1 MDRSEHANILIQAL
15 PYIQEYYGKTM
26 VIKYGGNAM
35 INNELTETVIN
46 DIVLMKCIG
55 INPIIVHGGGPDI
68 NSFLKKMNHQIKFID
83 GLRYTDKDTMEVAQM
98 VLAGKVNK
106 DLVKLLGRC
115 GGKSL
120 GFSGIDGDLITC
132 TKLQSNND
140 LGYVGEITNINTEP
154 LNLAINAGYI
164 PVVASIGTD
173 EKHED
178 SYNIN
183 ADTCAA
189 KVAAALKAEK
199 LLLLTDVPG
208 VLANPQDPSSLI
220 ATLRLHEIPKL
231 TLDKVIQGGMLPKIN
246 CCVESVRLGVKK
258 AVIIDGRIPHA
269 ILLELLSEKGIGTEI
284 Y

>member
-1 MDRSEHANILIQAL
+1 MAAVPLTGSHYAQQTEGFLIGGELLNNNDSLVERIAQTLDVASTFFFEDLRVATTILD
-15 PYIQEYYGKTM
+15 E
-26 VIKYGGNAM
+26 
-35 INNELTETVIN
+35 
-46 DIVLMKCIG
+46 
-55 INPIIVHGGGPDI
+55 
-68 NSFLKKMNHQIKFID
+68 D
-83 GLRYTDKDTMEVAQM
+83 GFRATGTRAARDVAQM

-115 GGKSL
+115 GGKAL

-132 TKLQSNND
+132 KKLNSDVD
-140 LGYVGEITNINTEP
+140 LGYVGEITNVNTEP
-154 LNLAINAGYI
+154 LKLAIEAGYI

-173 EKHED
+173 KDHQD

-208 VLANPQDPSSLI
+208 VLMNPKDNSSLI
-220 ATLRLHEIPKL
+220 STLRLHEIPKL
-231 TLDKVIQGGMLPKIN
+231 TLDKVIQGGMLPKIS
-246 CCVESVRLGVKK
+246 CCVEAVRLGVKK
-258 AVIIDGRIPHA
+258 SVIIDGRIPHA

>member
-1 MDRSEHANILIQAL
+1 
-15 PYIQEYYGKTM
+15 
-26 VIKYGGNAM
+26 
-35 INNELTETVIN
+35 
-46 DIVLMKCIG
+46 
-55 INPIIVHGGGPDI
+55 
-68 NSFLKKMNHQIKFID
+68 
-83 GLRYTDKDTMEVAQM
+83 M

-115 GGKSL
+115 GGKAL

-132 TKLQSNND
+132 KKLNSDVD
-140 LGYVGEITNINTEP
+140 LGYVGEITNVNTEP
-154 LNLAINAGYI
+154 LKLAIEAGYI

-173 EKHED
+173 KDHQD

-208 VLANPQDPSSLI
+208 VLMNPKDNSSLI
-220 ATLRLHEIPKL
+220 STLRLHEIPKL
-231 TLDKVIQGGMLPKIN
+231 TLDKVIQGGMLPKIS
-246 CCVESVRLGVKK
+246 CCVEAVRLGVKK
-258 AVIIDGRIPHA
+258 SVIIDGRIPHA

>member
-1 MDRSEHANILIQAL
+1 MNHSEHANILIQAL
-15 PYIQEYYGKTM
+15 PFIQAYYGKTM

-35 INNELTETVIN
+35 VNDKLTKTIIN

-68 NSFLKKMNHQIKFID
+68 SGTLKKINHKSKFIN
-83 GLRYTDKDTMEVAQM
+83 GLRYTDKDTMDVAQM

-106 DLVKLLGRC
+106 DLVKLLGHC
-115 GGKSL
+115 GGKAL

-132 TKLQSNND
+132 KKINSDVD
-140 LGYVGEITNINTEP
+140 LGYVGEITNVNTAP
-154 LNLAINAGYI
+154 LKLAIEAGYI

-173 EKHED
+173 
-178 SYNIN
+178 N
-183 ADTCAA
+183 ADTCAS

-208 VLANPQDPSSLI
+208 VLMNPQDSSSLI
-220 ATLRLHEIPKL
+220 STLRLHEIPKL
-231 TLDKVIQGGMLPKIN
+231 TLDKVIQGGMLPKIS
-246 CCVESVRLGVKK
+246 CCVEAVRLGVKK
-258 AVIIDGRIPHA
+258 SVIIDGRIPHA

-284 Y
+284 F

>member
-1 MDRSEHANILIQAL
+1 MVNDKLT
-15 PYIQEYYGKTM
+15 KT
-26 VIKYGGNAM
+26 I
-35 INNELTETVIN
+35 IN

-68 NSFLKKMNHQIKFID
+68 SGTLKKINHKSKFIN
-83 GLRYTDKDTMEVAQM
+83 GLRYTDKDTMDVAQM

-106 DLVKLLGRC
+106 DLVKLLGHC
-115 GGKSL
+115 GGKAL

-132 TKLQSNND
+132 KKINSDVD
-140 LGYVGEITNINTEP
+140 LGYVGEITNVNTAP
-154 LNLAINAGYI
+154 LKLAIEAGYI

-173 EKHED
+173 NDHKD

-183 ADTCAA
+183 ADTCAS

-208 VLANPQDPSSLI
+208 VLMNPKDSSSLI
-220 ATLRLHEIPKL
+220 STLRLHEIPKL
-231 TLDKVIQGGMLPKIN
+231 TLDKVIQGGMLPKIS
-246 CCVESVRLGVKK
+246 CCVEAVRLGVKK
-258 AVIIDGRIPHA
+258 SVIIDGRIPHA

-284 Y
+284 F

>member
-1 MDRSEHANILIQAL
+1 MNHSEHANILIQAL
-15 PYIQEYYGKTM
+15 PYIQAYYG
-26 VIKYGGNAM
+26 
-35 INNELTETVIN
+35 
-46 DIVLMKCIG
+46 IG

-68 NSFLKKMNHQIKFID
+68 SGTLKKMNHEIKFIN
-83 GLRYTDKDTMEVAQM
+83 GLRYTDKDTMDVAQM

-115 GGKSL
+115 GGKAL

-132 TKLQSNND
+132 KKLNSDVD
-140 LGYVGEITNINTEP
+140 LGYVGEITNVNTEP
-154 LNLAINAGYI
+154 LKLAIE
-164 PVVASIGTD
+164 VASIGTD
-173 EKHED
+173 KDHQD

-208 VLANPQDPSSLI
+208 VLMNPKDNSSLI
-220 ATLRLHEIPKL
+220 STLRLHEIPKL
-231 TLDKVIQGGMLPKIN
+231 TLDKVIQGGMLPKIS
-246 CCVESVRLGVKK
+246 CCVEAVRLGVKK
-258 AVIIDGRIPHA
+258 SVIIDGRIPHA

>member
-1 MDRSEHANILIQAL
+1 MNHSEHANILIQAL
-15 PYIQEYYGKTM
+15 PYIQAYYGKTM

-35 INNELTETVIN
+35 INDELTKTVIN

-68 NSFLKKMNHQIKFID
+68 SGTLKKMNHEIKFIN
-83 GLRYTDKDTMEVAQM
+83 G
-98 VLAGKVNK
+98 
-106 DLVKLLGRC
+106 LVKLLGRC
-115 GGKSL
+115 GGKAL

-132 TKLQSNND
+132 KKLNSDVD
-140 LGYVGEITNINTEP
+140 LGYVGEITNVNTEP
-154 LNLAINAGYI
+154 LKLAIEAGYI

-173 EKHED
+173 KDHQD

-208 VLANPQDPSSLI
+208 VLMNPKDNSSLI
-220 ATLRLHEIPKL
+220 STLRLHEIPKL
-231 TLDKVIQGGMLPKIN
+231 TLDKVIQGGMLPKIS
-246 CCVESVRLGVKK
+246 CCVEAVRLGVKK
-258 AVIIDGRIPHA
+258 SVIIDGRIPHA

>member
-1 MDRSEHANILIQAL
+1 
-15 PYIQEYYGKTM
+15 
-26 VIKYGGNAM
+26 M
-35 INNELTETVIN
+35 INDELTKTVIN

-68 NSFLKKMNHQIKFID
+68 SGTLKKMNHEIKFIN
-83 GLRYTDKDTMEVAQM
+83 GLRYTDKDTMDVAQM

-115 GGKSL
+115 GGKAL

-132 TKLQSNND
+132 KKLNSDVD
-140 LGYVGEITNINTEP
+140 LGYVGEITNVNTEP
-154 LNLAINAGYI
+154 LKLAIEAGYI

-173 EKHED
+173 KDHQD

-208 VLANPQDPSSLI
+208 VLMNPKDNSSLI
-220 ATLRLHEIPKL
+220 STLRLHEIPKL
-231 TLDKVIQGGMLPKIN
+231 TLDKVIQGGMLPKIS
-246 CCVESVRLGVKK
+246 CCVEAVRLGVKK
-258 AVIIDGRIPHA
+258 SVIIDGRIPHA